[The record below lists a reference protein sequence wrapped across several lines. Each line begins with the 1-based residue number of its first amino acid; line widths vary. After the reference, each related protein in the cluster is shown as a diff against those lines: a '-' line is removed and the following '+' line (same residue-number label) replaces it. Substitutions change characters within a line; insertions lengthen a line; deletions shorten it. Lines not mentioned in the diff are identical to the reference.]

1 MRYELPSKNKSY
13 VPDLY
18 AYLCSIDAKH
28 LHNMEHGLMHP
39 ADVFTTVFDEV
50 VASGQRLAISIQ
62 EMEQNKDK
70 RRDKHINSLI
80 SGFLYSI
87 SNFIDGCK
95 SIVKCLFSKD
105 EEKKYKK
112 IISDF
117 INQCRL
123 YIDYVNTKVN
133 YIKHR
138 HRSISTILCEWEN
151 DFILGYYVNGPV
163 SENINGPDPDIHK
176 DVNCAISMNWE
187 FPYHIVNIYF
197 LSASLKSIL
206 EEVRPSVIDFEKK
219 YDDKDLMN
227 FLIDVSSINRFLLPD
242 EFGKHQA
249 LVKRKDT
256 KFILEYPSKVKAKNN
271 HLHMMNI
278 SMTAKVGFGARG
290 FVTPYLQQ
298 TKQSIKNS

>member
-1 MRYELPSKNKSY
+1 MRYELPNKNKSY
-13 VPDLY
+13 TPDLY

-50 VASGQRLAISIQ
+50 VASGQRLAVAIQ
-62 EMEQNKDK
+62 EMEHNKDK
-70 RRDKHINSLI
+70 RRDKHVNSLI

-87 SNFIDGCK
+87 SNFIDACK
-95 SIVKCLFSKD
+95 SIVKCLFIKD

-112 IISDF
+112 VISEF
-117 INQCRL
+117 MNQCRM

-138 HRSISTILCEWEN
+138 HRSISTILCEWDN
-151 DFILGYYVNGPV
+151 DFILGYYINGPV
-163 SENINGPDPDIHK
+163 SDNINGPDPDIHK

-206 EEVRPSVIDFEKK
+206 EEIRPSTIDLDMK
-219 YDDKDLMN
+219 YDDKDLIK
-227 FLIDVSSINRFLLPD
+227 FLTDVSLINRFLLPD
-242 EFGKHQA
+242 EFVKVQA
-249 LVKRKDT
+249 LVKRKDSG
-256 KFILEYPSKVKAKNN
+256 FILEYPSKIKAQNN
-271 HLHMMNI
+271 HLHTMKI
-278 SMTAKVGFGARG
+278 SMTAKIGFGARG
-290 FVTPYLQQ
+290 FITPYRQPA
-298 TKQSIKNS
+298 K

>member
-13 VPDLY
+13 TPDLY
-18 AYLCSIDAKH
+18 AYLCSIDAKD

-39 ADVFTTVFDEV
+39 ADVFMTVFDEV

-62 EMEQNKDK
+62 EMQQNKDK
-70 RRDKHINSLI
+70 RRDKYVNSLI
-80 SGFLYSI
+80 SGFLHSI

-105 EEKKYKK
+105 EENKYKK
-112 IISDF
+112 IISGF
-117 INQCRL
+117 MSQCRL

-138 HRSISTILCEWEN
+138 HRSISTIVCEWEN
-151 DFILGYYVNGPV
+151 NFILGYYVNGPV

-206 EEVRPSVIDFEKK
+206 EEIRPYTINFETK
-219 YDDKDLMN
+219 YDDKDLIN
-227 FLIDVSSINRFLLPD
+227 LLINVSLINRFLLPD
-242 EFGKHQA
+242 EFDKHQA
-249 LVKRKDT
+249 LIKHKDS
-256 KFILEYPSKVKAKNN
+256 KFILEYPSKIKAKNN
-271 HLHMMNI
+271 HLHMMSI
-278 SMTAKVGFGARG
+278 IMTAKIGFGARS
-290 FVTPYLQQ
+290 FVTPYRQK
-298 TKQSIKNS
+298 TK